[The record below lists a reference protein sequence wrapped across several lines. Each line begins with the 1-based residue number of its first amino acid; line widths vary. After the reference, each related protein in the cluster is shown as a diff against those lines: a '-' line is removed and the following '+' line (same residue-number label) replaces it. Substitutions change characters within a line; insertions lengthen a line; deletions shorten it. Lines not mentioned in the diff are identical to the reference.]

1 MRKRHLKI
9 YFVFYS
15 FLFYKLNAALCKN
28 PGPSRDEFGEPTV
41 IEYLQAFLEIRPHR
55 ADLPGAPDDSSHHRS
70 MQPQK
75 GAASEDDSTLYT
87 NKYMMKYPRN
97 QSFGPNCAYIPGYE
111 VSRSRS
117 LDGLDLSNGS
127 GQFKRWGS
135 DRDYSLPDLNELIEI
150 NKSSRGVLLVDFF
163 ATWFVSL
170 CSSLLRCGPCSV
182 MNQNLEVVR
191 SHYRDDRL
199 TILSIDVDRD
209 ERYLNEYEITALPS
223 LLLFVK
229 GDLYKKI
236 VGLVDVKS
244 LIKEIDNSL
253 DSI

>member
-1 MRKRHLKI
+1 MWKNYLNI

-15 FLFYKLNAALCKN
+15 VLIYKVNAALCRN
-28 PGPSRDEFGEPTV
+28 PEPSRDEFEEPTV
-41 IEYLQAFLEIRPHR
+41 IEYFQAFLEIKPHR
-55 ADLPGAPDDSSHHRS
+55 VDLSRAPGYYSHHRS
-70 MQPQK
+70 TEPQK
-75 GAASEDDSTLYT
+75 GAASEDDSTLCS
-87 NKYMMKYPRN
+87 NKHMMKYPRN
-97 QSFGPNCAYIPGYE
+97 QSFEQNCGYIAGYE
-111 VSRSRS
+111 VPRSRT

-135 DRDYSLPDLNELIEI
+135 DRDYGLPDLNELIEI

-163 ATWFVSL
+163 ATWFVPI
-170 CSSLLRCGPCSV
+170 CSFFIRCGPCSV

>member
-1 MRKRHLKI
+1 MLKNCLNI
-9 YFVFYS
+9 YFVLYF
-15 FLFYKLNAALCKN
+15 FLIYKLNAALCKN
-28 PGPSRDEFGEPTV
+28 PEPSRGEFEEPTS
-41 IEYLQAFLEIRPHR
+41 IEYFHGFLEIRPHR
-55 ADLPGAPDDSSHHRS
+55 VELSRASGDSYHHRS
-70 MQPQK
+70 IQPQK
-75 GAASEDDSTLYT
+75 GAASGDDSTLSS
-87 NKYMMKYPRN
+87 NKHMMKYPRN
-97 QSFGPNCAYIPGYE
+97 QSFEPNCAYISGYE
-111 VSRSRS
+111 VPRSRS
-117 LDGLDLSNGS
+117 LDGLDLGNGR

-135 DRDYSLPDLNELIEI
+135 DRDYRLPDLKELIEI

-163 ATWFVSL
+163 ATW
-170 CSSLLRCGPCSV
+170 CGPCSM

-223 LLLFVK
+223 VLLFVK